1 MTQTGLPAGLLH
13 RRPDLRKIERDVAAA
28 AEDVGVAVASFYPS
42 FRIGRRPECYCRKFW
57 RPLQRLAF
65 FSGNSDRPSSGTRSL
80 GALIVPLSM
89 LPMPGRKQLSSAMK
103 KAVLSAVSEVETQLA
118 SLRAETRRLAA
129 LQRAETALND
139 AVTQVRTTQAAG
151 ASSFLDVLIEE
162 ERLREIQLSSVQ
174 SKARL
179 MVTWILLHKALGGS
193 SPVAR

>member
-1 MTQTGLPAGLLH
+1 M
-13 RRPDLRKIERDVAAA
+13 IVAAA

-42 FRIGRRPECYCRKFW
+42 FRIGGGPSATVASFGDLFNASRFFW
-57 RPLQRLAF
+57 QF
-65 FSGNSDRPSSGTRSL
+65 GPSIEWNPFTG
-80 GALIVPLSM
+80 GANRAALDAANARQKATLI
-89 LPMPGRKQLSSAMK
+89 GYE

-174 SKARL
+174 SKSQAHGDL
-179 MVTWILLHKALGGS
+179 D
-193 SPVAR
+193 PPP